1 MPELTGF
8 QQRMFSVTV
17 PSDQITATIQGGATD
32 KASYRRALRS
42 KHWNGLHLDS
52 EPGHQP

>member
-8 QQRMFSVTV
+8 QRMFSMTV
-17 PSDQITATIQGGATD
+17 PSDQITATIQGGGTD
-32 KASYRRALRS
+32 TASYRRALRS
-42 KHWNGLHLDS
+42 KHRNGLHLNS

>member
-17 PSDQITATIQGGATD
+17 PSDQITATIQGGGTDSELSARATFE
-32 KASYRRALRS
+32 ALER
-42 KHWNGLHLDS
+42 LHLDS